1 MHGGSLSVGASPVTQ
16 ATSVSWT
23 SAGSTVATGAPA
35 LPLPLV
41 WPLVLLPG
49 LVAPGPCCPQAAS
62 ALLYFTSA
70 ALPPAAPN
78 PSVAILFCL
87 PPLYCLPPAR
97 PSQPCSPAVGPGSS
111 VGHSP
116 AHTSS
121 PARHAHVPVPHRLH
135 GPQMHPAG
143 VCRLLCQQQHL
154 HGQPGQPAPV
164 PMPAWLPGGP
174 LPVP

>member
-1 MHGGSLSVGASPVTQ
+1 MHGDSPSAAASPATR

-23 SAGSTVATGAPA
+23 SAGSTVAMGAPV
-35 LPLPLV
+35 LPPPPV
-41 WPLVLLPG
+41 RPSVLLPG
-49 LVAPGPCCPQAAS
+49 LLPVPGPPA
-62 ALLYFTSA
+62 
-70 ALPPAAPN
+70 PPASRLHSDKSPAPARPYFSPAPN
-78 PSVAILFCL
+78 PVSLSSAVC
-87 PPLYCLPPAR
+87 PPPR
-97 PSQPCSPAVGPGSS
+97 PSQPCSPAAGQGGS

-143 VCRLLCQQQHL
+143 VCGVLCQQQHL
-154 HGQPGQPAPV
+154 HRQPGQPAPV
-164 PMPAWLPGGP
+164 PMPAWLPGRP